1 MKLTSSSIIIT
12 RIEYDGGATDKP
24 SLNIMLQTSLH
35 RAAIP
40 HIRIY
45 KIIQHNSVKLDRYD

>member
-12 RIEYDGGATDKP
+12 RIEYDDGGATDTP

-35 RAAIP
+35 RAAIIP
-40 HIRIY
+40 YIRIY
-45 KIIQHNSVKLDRYD
+45 EK

>member
-12 RIEYDGGATDKP
+12 RIEYDDGATDKP
-24 SLNIMLQTSLH
+24 SLNIMLQTSFH

-45 KIIQHNSVKLDRYD
+45 KK